1 MRKLLLPVLVLIPL
15 IAGSQQPVGTWSDHL
30 RYNTA
35 TAVAAGQKEIFASTG
50 SSLIVYNKEFAE
62 LRKLSRING
71 LTETGISSI
80 AWSEDHSTLIIA
92 YKNTNI
98 DLVVKNNIFNV
109 PDIYRKSMPERKYIN
124 RIRIK
129 GRHAFLATS
138 FGVVIVDLLKKEIFD
153 TWRPGPGPEIN
164 GVNDVAFGEG
174 NIYAA
179 TDNGL
184 WFASLTDQ
192 GLSYYANWSL
202 AGKLPSPYARY
213 TMALYCGDR
222 LYANESDNSDGTDR
236 LYSVGEDVSLASYVP
251 GVQYRSIDP
260 LPQGFAV
267 TSRDFV
273 NIHNADGSLRKTIRS
288 YGWGD
293 PDFAQAAGE
302 NGNIWL
308 ADISFGLVRG
318 DDAGNYT
325 SLSLPGPVTN
335 NISNISS
342 SNGKTILCAGGVDMN
357 WKGLGRPFSYSV
369 IENNTWSGSKAGD
382 FTDAMR
388 SAVDPGDNSH
398 FFISSWGYGLFEYR
412 NNETV
417 NHYDATNSPLQP
429 EDPGNSGIKIC
440 GMAFDK
446 SGNLWITQSGNPGKV
461 MILKK
466 GGSWMVYPHIPET
479 PVLSDIIALADGT
492 KWILL
497 PSVPG
502 LFAIDDNDT
511 PGNFT
516 DDRYRM
522 SDIRESDGRVI
533 NDVFSMAADL
543 EGNLWIGTDKGP
555 LVSYAPEKIYDDA
568 LAFSGLKTA
577 RNDGSGLADY
587 MLGSESITSITA
599 DGANRKWIGTVSS
612 GAYLLSPDGTILLR
626 NHNKQN
632 SPMYSDSLITIA
644 TDNKTGEVWFGTPEG
659 VLSVR
664 EIATAGSSGFENV
677 YAFPNPVREDFEGNI
692 TITGLVSNT
701 RIKITDVSGNLVYET
716 LSEGGQASWDLTT
729 YQGRKVTTGVY
740 LVFCSDDN
748 GKRSAVTKILVVR
761 K

>member
-1 MRKLLLPVLVLIPL
+1 MRKLLIPVFVLIPL

-50 SSLIVYNKEFAE
+50 SSLIIYNKEFAE
-62 LRKLSRING
+62 LRKLSRVNG

-109 PDIYRKSMPERKYIN
+109 PDIYKKTMPERKYIN
-124 RIRIK
+124 RVRIK
-129 GRHAFLATS
+129 GKQAFLATS
-138 FGVVIVDLLKKEIFD
+138 FGIVVVDLLKKEIFD
-153 TWRPGPGPEIN
+153 TWRPGPGAEIN
-164 GVNDVAFGEG
+164 GVNDIAFGEG

-192 GLSYYANWSL
+192 GLAYYANWSL
-202 AGKLPSPYARY
+202 AGRLPSPYARY
-213 TMALYCGDR
+213 TMALYCGDK
-222 LYANESDNSDGTDR
+222 LYVNESDNIDKTDR
-236 LYSVGEDVSLASYVP
+236 LYSVGEEVSLVSYEP

-260 LPQGFAV
+260 LPQGFTV
-267 TSRDFV
+267 TSRNFV
-273 NIHNADGSLRKTIRS
+273 NIHHSDGALRKTIRS
-288 YGWGD
+288 YGWGN

-302 NGNIWL
+302 NGIIWI
-308 ADISFGLVRG
+308 ADIGLGLVRG
-318 DDAGNYT
+318 DDAGNFT
-325 SLSLPGPVTN
+325 SLSLPGPATN
-335 NISNISS
+335 DIGNISS
-342 SNGKTILCAGGVDMN
+342 SNGKTILCHGGIDNN
-357 WKGLGRPFSYSV
+357 WNGLGRPFSFSV
-369 IENNTWSGSKAGD
+369 IENNSCSGSIAND
-382 FTDAMR
+382 FKDAMR

-398 FFISSWGYGLFEYR
+398 FFISSWGSGLFEYR
-412 NNETV
+412 NNEIV
-417 NHYDATNSPLQP
+417 NHYDASNSPLQP
-429 EDPGNSGIKIC
+429 EGPGNSGIKIC

-446 SGNLWITQSGNPGKV
+446 SGNLWITQSGNPGKM

-466 GGSWMVYPHIPET
+466 GGSWLVCPYIPET
-479 PVLSDIIALADGT
+479 PVLSDILASANGT
-492 KWILL
+492 KWILM

-502 LFAIDDNDT
+502 LLAIDDNDT
-511 PGNFT
+511 PDNFT

-533 NDVFSMAADL
+533 NSVFSMNVDL

-555 LVSYAPEKIYDDA
+555 LVSYAPEKIFDDA
-568 LAFSGLKTA
+568 LTFSGLKAA

-587 MLGSESITSITA
+587 MLGTESISSITT

-612 GAYLLSPDGTILLR
+612 GAYLLSPNGTILIK
-626 NHNKQN
+626 NYNKQN

-644 TDNKTGEVWFGTPEG
+644 ADNKTGEVWFGTSEG

-664 EIATAGSSGFENV
+664 ETATAGSKGFENV

-692 TITGLVSNT
+692 TISGLVSNT

-716 LSEGGQASWDLTT
+716 ISEGGQASWDLTT
-729 YQGRKVTTGVY
+729 YRGRKVTTGVY

-748 GKRSAVTKILVVR
+748 GKRSAVIKILVVR
-761 K
+761 R